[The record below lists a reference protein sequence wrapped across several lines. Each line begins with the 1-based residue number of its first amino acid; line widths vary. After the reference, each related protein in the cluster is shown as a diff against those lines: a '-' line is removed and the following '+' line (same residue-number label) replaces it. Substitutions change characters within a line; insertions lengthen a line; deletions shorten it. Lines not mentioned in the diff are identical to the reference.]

1 MTNRNPFR
9 TVSPYEEV
17 ELARRKRLILGTVQ
31 RASSYGIL
39 ITLIMVA
46 LLTYRFSIQLF
57 VATLLCFG
65 IMPLLALVR
74 RLAITSKQD
83 MAAYFMLSYLMFTIG
98 VNALVIEG
106 FYPILIP
113 GFLILIADSGM
124 ILKHRRSLN
133 VALIATV
140 LYLITQVV
148 RFSDFE
154 PVMLPGPWSYV
165 VVITVVIISFFFVA
179 RTMEMSSEDLRRALD
194 DATVQL
200 VEANRKLEQASEMK
214 SQFTARTSHEL
225 RTPLSAMIV
234 FTDLALRGAYGPLN
248 GKLENAL
255 EHVINSARHL
265 KNIIN
270 DILDLSKIEAGE
282 LEICEECVEV
292 RSLIVT
298 AEAVCYEASE
308 EKGLE
313 CKVSL
318 APDMPS
324 HVVGDESRLS
334 QILLNLIGN
343 AVKFTK
349 EGEVEV
355 RIERIGDDRWR
366 FLVTDSGP
374 GIPEDQF
381 EAIFQAYRQLDGP
394 GREARA
400 KGTGLGLAITR
411 HLVTKMGGEINVR
424 SKLGRGSTFEVLL
437 PLIETSPNPEEL
449 ELEAST

>member
-1 MTNRNPFR
+1 MTNPDPFR

-17 ELARRKRLILGTVQ
+17 ELARRRRLILGTVQ
-31 RASSYGIL
+31 RALTYGVL
-39 ITLIMVA
+39 LALIMAA
-46 LLTYRFSIQLF
+46 LLVYRFSTQLF
-57 VATLLCFG
+57 IATLLCFG
-65 IMPLLALVR
+65 IIPLLILVR
-74 RLAITSKQD
+74 RLADTGKQD
-83 MAAYFMLSYLMFTIG
+83 LAATLMLSFLLFVVG
-98 VNALVIEG
+98 VNALVIDG

-124 ILKHRRSLN
+124 ILKPRRSLT
-133 VALIATV
+133 VASIATV
-140 LYLITQVV
+140 LYLLSQLV
-148 RFSDFE
+148 RFSSFE
-154 PVMLPGPWSYV
+154 PIQLPGPWAFIIMV
-165 VVITVVIISFFFVA
+165 AVVIIAFFFVA

-248 GKLENAL
+248 DKLQNAL

-265 KNIIN
+265 KGIIN

-282 LEICEECVEV
+282 LEICEECVEM
-292 RSLIVT
+292 RSLLLTV
-298 AEAVCYEASE
+298 ESVCLEASE

-313 CKVSL
+313 CSVEL
-318 APDMPS
+318 GTDMPT
-324 HVVGDESRLS
+324 HIIGDEGRLT
-334 QILLNLIGN
+334 QIMLNLIGN

-349 EGEVEV
+349 EGKVDV
-355 RIERIGDDRWR
+355 RIERNGAEQWR
-366 FLVTDSGP
+366 IIVRDSGP

-411 HLVTKMGGEINVR
+411 HLVREMGGTINVR
-424 SKLGRGSTFEVLL
+424 SELGRGSTFEVEL
-437 PLIETSPNPEEL
+437 PLTPTVPESNSIEVHMGD
-449 ELEAST
+449 

>member
-1 MTNRNPFR
+1 MTNRNPFC

-31 RASSYGIL
+31 RAVSYGIL
-39 ITLIMVA
+39 LTLIMVA

-65 IMPLLALVR
+65 IIPLLALVK
-74 RLAITSKQD
+74 RLAIAGKQE
-83 MAAYFMLSYLMFTIG
+83 MAAYFMVSYLMFTIG

-124 ILKHRRSLN
+124 ILKPRRSLT
-133 VALIATV
+133 VAFIATV
-140 LYLITQVV
+140 LYLLSQVV
-148 RFSDFE
+148 RFSNFE

-165 VVITVVIISFFFVA
+165 VVIIVVVISFFFVA

-194 DATVQL
+194 DATFQL
-200 VEANRKLEQASEMK
+200 VEVNRKLEQASEMK

-248 GKLENAL
+248 GKLETAL

-282 LEICEECVEV
+282 LKICEECVEV

-298 AEAVCYEASE
+298 AEALCLEASE
-308 EKGLE
+308 EKALE
-313 CKVSL
+313 CRVSL

-324 HVVGDESRLS
+324 HVIGDEGRLT

-343 AVKFTK
+343 AVKFTE

-366 FLVTDSGP
+366 FLITDSGS

-424 SKLGRGSTFEVLL
+424 SELGRGSIFEVLL
-437 PLIETSPNPEEL
+437 PLIATSPEPEEI
-449 ELEAST
+449 ELEASN